1 MVKQKS
7 IPNIF
12 LIFSLLALICTNTM
26 TYIMLINNSAELNR
40 MLIEKQGQL
49 SMITDALSEHMYY
62 DGDSIKG
69 NQTVR
74 HYSPSGEIIGSER
87 VDNLL
92 CGDKVVLLLTSNSC
106 SSCAKEEISNILDLS
121 MKIGREHVI
130 IITDF
135 ELHTHRAWTVCF
147 DKEGFYETD
156 LKHLGMVG
164 SPTQNSPILML
175 THNGRVKTSFV
186 VSLHSINYV
195 GIFYEYLFNFFKEAI

>member
-26 TYIMLINNSAELNR
+26 TYIMLINNSAEVNR

-74 HYSPSGEIIGSER
+74 HYSPSGEIIRSER
-87 VDNLL
+87 IDNRL

-130 IITDF
+130 IIQTF
-135 ELHTHRAWTVCF
+135 
-147 DKEGFYETD
+147 
-156 LKHLGMVG
+156 
-164 SPTQNSPILML
+164 
-175 THNGRVKTSFV
+175 
-186 VSLHSINYV
+186 
-195 GIFYEYLFNFFKEAI
+195 